1 MRIRETIL
9 IGCFCCLPLAA
20 AASPVAGRTGDAVLK
35 MCQGAERVKALSVM
49 CHNYLNGF
57 LDASAY
63 AGRHGRGGMKFCLE
77 EGEKKEIPARLVA
90 WMHAHPDALKQ
101 DAGEALHRMLG
112 DSYPCGKR

>member
-1 MRIRETIL
+1 MRIREVIL
-9 IGCFCCLPLAA
+9 LCCLFAQPFPAW
-20 AASPVAGRTGDAVLK
+20 ASTARTGEAVLK

-63 AGRHGRGGMKFCLE
+63 ASRHGARGVKFCLE
-77 EGEKKEIPARLVA
+77 EGDKLHLPATLVT
-90 WMHAHPDALKQ
+90 WMRAHPDALRQ
-101 DAGEALHRMLG
+101 DAGEALLRMLG